1 MGSGDSLGAPCF
13 GCTMFCPAVASRCT
27 LRTAVLLIGVRIQ
40 RFHIRTHIHYLIII
54 ITIKAHTTHTLV
66 LAQVDVARSKN
77 VPLIRK
83 LVKMKGM
90 PNNHCHSKDG
100 ANALVECCKNGSI
113 EGFKAILMA
122 GANIDSPN
130 KKGVRMCVRGWVVPP
145 SSQAVGS
152 CVIPLR
158 PYSLPARALC
168 SSAQSRT
175 FN

>member
-1 MGSGDSLGAPCF
+1 
-13 GCTMFCPAVASRCT
+13 
-27 LRTAVLLIGVRIQ
+27 
-40 RFHIRTHIHYLIII
+40 
-54 ITIKAHTTHTLV
+54 
-66 LAQVDVARSKN
+66 VDVARSKN

-152 CVIPLR
+152 CVIPVR
-158 PYSLPARALC
+158 PYSLPARAPC